1 MNYHFRGQSYVG
13 VHYTS
18 RNNSIRDYEYLGFT
32 SLLWL
37 HKNIQLKGA
46 YYLTMNENNADLIT
60 TALQFRVTPLLQV
73 FLGTTTTGDI
83 ATVAANSSESMM
95 VGTATQGINIT
106 AGLSMVFFDKRFK
119 KGSAKKEETSN
130 LTPQEVRK
138 VIEAYDKSETVKSNK

>member
-1 MNYHFRGQSYVG
+1 M
-13 VHYTS
+13 
-18 RNNSIRDYEYLGFT
+18 
-32 SLLWL
+32 LWL

-83 ATVAANSSESMM
+83 ATVAANSSESIM

-119 KGSAKKEETSN
+119 KGSAKKEEISN
-130 LTPQEVRK
+130 LTPQQVRK